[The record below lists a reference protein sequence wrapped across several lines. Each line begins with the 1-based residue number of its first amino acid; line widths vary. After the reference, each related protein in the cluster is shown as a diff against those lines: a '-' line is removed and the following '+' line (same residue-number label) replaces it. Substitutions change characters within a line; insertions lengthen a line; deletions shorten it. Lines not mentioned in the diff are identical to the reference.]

1 MTAAI
6 PAAARAAGGASK
18 AGSTAKVSTTKAA
31 PAAKPAPAKPAA
43 AASTAGKD
51 VATGQA
57 GQTGRA
63 GRSVSDSGKGLAD
76 LLSSGSKKTGSK
88 ALVAEFVICMLILLL
103 SPLTHSGADVTVA
116 KFMKKGSATA
126 GVFVI
131 LGFVSAGGGTARK
144 VAQGLGLL
152 MTLTVLLNERS
163 VFGEIVK
170 AVSGEGVSIPK
181 PAGAAGGDDGV
192 AETDPTGEFTFT
204 TDPVTGAVSA
214 ESNIAVNRW
223 GANFGE
229 WIYDNFLGGHDD
241 PGQWT
246 DYGNGRKSSGGTF

>member
-1 MTAAI
+1 MTAPVAK
-6 PAAARAAGGASK
+6 AAAS
-18 AGSTAKVSTTKAA
+18 KVSTTKAA
-31 PAAKPAPAKPAA
+31 GAAKAAPAKPAA
-43 AASTAGKD
+43 SKGAD

-63 GRSVSDSGKGLAD
+63 GRSVADSGKGLAD
-76 LLSSGSKKTGSK
+76 LLSSGSRKTGSK

-103 SPLTHSGADVTVA
+103 SPLTHSGADITVA

-170 AVSGEGVSIPK
+170 AVNGEGVSIPK
-181 PAGAAGGDDGV
+181 PAGASGGDD
-192 AETDPTGEFTFT
+192 ALPETDPTGEFTFT
-204 TDPVTGAVSA
+204 TDPTTGAVSA

-223 GANFGE
+223 GAAFGE

-246 DYGNGRKSSGGTF
+246 NFDDGRKSSGGTF

>member
-1 MTAAI
+1 MTAPVAK
-6 PAAARAAGGASK
+6 AAAS
-18 AGSTAKVSTTKAA
+18 KVSTTKAA
-31 PAAKPAPAKPAA
+31 SSAAKPAPAKPAA
-43 AASTAGKD
+43 QASKAGTD

-76 LLSSGSKKTGSK
+76 LLSSGAKKTGSK
-88 ALVAEFVICMLILLL
+88 PLVAEFVICMLILLL
-103 SPLTHSGADVTVA
+103 SPLTHSGADTTVS

-144 VAQGLGLL
+144 VANGLGLL
-152 MTLTVLLNERS
+152 MTLTIVLNERS

-181 PAGAAGGDDGV
+181 PAGAGGGDDGIT
-192 AETDPTGEFTFT
+192 ETDPTGEFTFT
-204 TDPVTGAVSA
+204 TDPVTGNVSA

-246 DYGNGRKSSGGTF
+246 HYEDGRKSSGGTF